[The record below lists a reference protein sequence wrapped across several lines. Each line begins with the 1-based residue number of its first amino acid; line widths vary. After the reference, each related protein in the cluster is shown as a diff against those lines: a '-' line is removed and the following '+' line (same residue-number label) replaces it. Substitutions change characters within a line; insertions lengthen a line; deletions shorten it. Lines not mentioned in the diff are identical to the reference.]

1 MFHLLTP
8 QHFTGRST
16 YKIDCHLGRGW
27 EWLWSRS
34 WSINII
40 GGRPQSPSPP
50 SQNKNALCNQQ
61 DEQENQAGRVL
72 SMNVHVPQWNNSGF
86 IIIM

>member
-1 MFHLLTP
+1 M
-8 QHFTGRST
+8 GVVVVEVVVDS
-16 YKIDCHLGRGW
+16 
-27 EWLWSRS
+27 S
-34 WSINII
+34 
-40 GGRPQSPSPP
+40 GRPQSPSPP